1 MTFTLYGAGI
11 VRLLSRISWL
21 ATTRTGG
28 HVGGV
33 LVVNTIEVFVEE
45 FT

>member
-1 MTFTLYGAGI
+1 MVLKETKNGNTI
-11 VRLLSRISWL
+11 KTRLNSWL
-21 ATTRTGG
+21 ANSYQGG

-33 LVVNTIEVFVEE
+33 LVVNTIDFFLDE